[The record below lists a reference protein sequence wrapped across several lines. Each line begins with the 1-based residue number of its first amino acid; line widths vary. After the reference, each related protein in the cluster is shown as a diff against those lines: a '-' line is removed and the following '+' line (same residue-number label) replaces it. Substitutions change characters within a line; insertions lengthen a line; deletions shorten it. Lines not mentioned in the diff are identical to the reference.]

1 MDVVL
6 CSHPQAFDKK
16 HVTPAWIFFN
26 HFFPNVFC
34 LPSDYVIKVS
44 TSRVPFAGTDARV
57 YVNLVGVNGDST
69 GSIRLHN
76 SIWDFEFGR

>member
-1 MDVVL
+1 VRGFSL
-6 CSHPQAFDKK
+6 
-16 HVTPAWIFFN
+16 IF
-26 HFFPNVFC
+26 FFPNNLF

-44 TSRVPFAGTDARV
+44 TSRVAFAGTDARV
-57 YVNLVGVNGDST
+57 YVNLIGVNGDST

>member
-1 MDVVL
+1 M
-6 CSHPQAFDKK
+6 
-16 HVTPAWIFFN
+16 
-26 HFFPNVFC
+26 
-34 LPSDYVIKVS
+34 IKVS

>member
-1 MDVVL
+1 M
-6 CSHPQAFDKK
+6 
-16 HVTPAWIFFN
+16 TRAWLYFN
-26 HFFPNVFC
+26 FFPYIFVV

-44 TSRVPFAGTDARV
+44 TSRVAFAGTDARV
-57 YVNLVGVNGDST
+57 YINLIGVNGDST